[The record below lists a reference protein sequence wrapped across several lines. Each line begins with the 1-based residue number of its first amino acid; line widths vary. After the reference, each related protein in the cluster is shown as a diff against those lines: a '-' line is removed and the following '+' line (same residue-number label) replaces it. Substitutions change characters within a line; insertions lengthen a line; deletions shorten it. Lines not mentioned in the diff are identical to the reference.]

1 MEANMKGESAFKR
14 LQDLMRDQNMD
25 LVLLWPSANWRYLV
39 PFAPIAVER
48 PTFLILSQDRICAV
62 VPEFD
67 RLEFIAKTGLE
78 PVFSWSDAQ
87 GPADAVRQAWEEV
100 RGHLA
105 QNLSVDD
112 TMPFLYFKTL
122 EPHIKNK
129 PALLASQLL
138 MELRGI
144 KTDEE
149 IAAIKKT
156 AALIERVIDR
166 ASRIFKAGMTER
178 DAEVKLRL
186 ELMEEGAG
194 TLDYVLVQ
202 ACPNSASPHHMPGP
216 AVIKKGEPVL
226 LDITLSKEGYY
237 ADITRQVSLGAPS
250 EEYQKIF
257 GIVRR
262 AQAEAV
268 NHVRPGIAVGDIDAA
283 ARTTIEK
290 AGMGEFF
297 NTRTGHGLGLEGH
310 EPPSVWGGNK
320 VILRPGMVFTI
331 EPGIYLP
338 GKFGVRI
345 EDTVTVT
352 NQGGQR
358 LTESDRDLI
367 II

>member
-1 MEANMKGESAFKR
+1 MKSKSSLER
-14 LQDLMRDQNMD
+14 LQDLMHEQGTD
-25 LVLLWPSANWRYLV
+25 LVVLWPSANWRYLV

-48 PTFLILSQDRICAV
+48 PTFLILSQNRMCAI

-67 RLEFIAKTGLE
+67 RQEFMTKTHLER
-78 PVFSWSDAQ
+78 VFSWSDAQ
-87 GPADAVRQAWEEV
+87 GPIEAVHRAWEEV
-100 RGHLA
+100 GGNLA
-105 QNLSVDD
+105 QKLALDD

-122 EPHIKNK
+122 EPHIRNK
-129 PALLASQLL
+129 TTALASHLLA
-138 MELRGI
+138 ELRGI
-144 KTDEE
+144 KTDVE

-156 AALIERVIDR
+156 AALIERVIYR
-166 ASRIFKAGMTER
+166 SSRIFRLGMTEQE
-178 DAEVKLRL
+178 AEVKLRI
-186 ELMEEGAG
+186 ELMEEGAD

-202 ACPNSASPHHMPGP
+202 ACPNSASPHHLPGST
-216 AVIKKGEPVL
+216 VIKKGEPVL
-226 LDITLSKEGYY
+226 LDIALSKEGYY
-237 ADITRQVSLGAPS
+237 ADITRQISLGPPS

-257 GIVRR
+257 RIVRS

-268 NHVRPGIAVGDIDAA
+268 NRVRPDIPVSEIDSA
-283 ARTTIEK
+283 ARTTIEN

-297 NTRTGHGLGLEGH
+297 NTRTGHGLGLEVH
-310 EPPSVWGGNK
+310 EPPSVWGGNTA
-320 VILRPGMVFTI
+320 ILKPGMVFTI

-345 EDTVTVT
+345 EDTVAVS

>member
-1 MEANMKGESAFKR
+1 MKAEPTFKR
-14 LQDLMRDQNMD
+14 LQDLMPGQNID
-25 LVLLWPSANWRYLV
+25 LVVLWPSANWRYLV

-48 PTFLILSQDRICAV
+48 PTFLILSRDRICAV

-67 RLEFIAKTGLE
+67 RLEFIAKTRLE
-78 PVFSWSDAQ
+78 HVFSWSDSQ
-87 GPADAVRQAWEEV
+87 GPAEAVRQAWEDV
-100 RGHLA
+100 RGQKVQTLA
-105 QNLSVDD
+105 LDD

-129 PALLASQLL
+129 PAVLASHLL
-138 MELRGI
+138 MGLRGI
-144 KTDEE
+144 KAEEE

-156 AALIERVIDR
+156 AALIERVIGR
-166 ASRIFKAGMTER
+166 ASRIFKAGMSER
-178 DAEVKLRL
+178 DAELKLRL

-202 ACPNSASPHHMPGP
+202 ACPNSASPHHMPGA

-226 LDITLSKEGYY
+226 LDIALSKEGYY
-237 ADITRQVSLGAPS
+237 ADITRQVSLGPPS

-268 NHVRPGIAVGDIDAA
+268 NRVRPGSSVGDIDAA

-297 NTRTGHGLGLEGH
+297 NTRTGHGLGLEVH
-310 EPPSVWGGNK
+310 EPPSVWGGNNEVLK
-320 VILRPGMVFTI
+320 PGMVFTI

-338 GKFGVRI
+338 AKFGVRI
-345 EDTVTVT
+345 EDTVAVT